1 MSKPKRK
8 IQNFRVCP
16 EDEKMQLGLS
26 VFNALKSDPGRSV
39 KDVAKMAGVP
49 EEAAADY
56 INSCVKEGL
65 LKIAGTGDGTVE
77 FNGAQKKTLGVG
89 FWVDQCTLT
98 VMDVSGKIVAAEKIQ
113 TASTIEFSGKN
124 KEVKEIIEKIKND
137 TTLAGEDFCC
147 AGVAVPEVMSEK
159 NEKTSEMLGEGISRV
174 FGCDVFT
181 CGEATAAAYAE
192 TDKRAEKNSVLYIFS
207 DIGTGVVIKNEMIYE
222 AVVDTALNNSYLRPW
237 SQFSIVET
245 AKKLVNKGV
254 GTDIVNMVGGN
265 IENITLPVV
274 FEAAAKQD
282 ELAEDLIKRTA
293 LALGVRVA
301 YLANMFRP
309 DVVVLGGGTEGEKAD
324 FPQFVQESADRF
336 LIKGIKEALEIVRGV
351 LGAEASSIGA
361 ASLCRREI
369 FMEV

>member
-26 VFNALKSDPGRSV
+26 VFNALKTDPGRPI
-39 KDVAKMAGVP
+39 KAVAQKAGVP
-49 EEAAADY
+49 EGAAADY

-65 LKIAGTGDGTVE
+65 LKIAGAGDGAVE
-77 FNGAQKKTLGVG
+77 FDGARKKSLGVG
-89 FWVDQCTLT
+89 FWRDQCILT
-98 VMDVSGKIVAAEKIQ
+98 VMDVSGKVEASEKIQ
-113 TASTIEFSGKN
+113 IAPMKEFRGKN
-124 KEVKEIIEKIKND
+124 KEVKEIIEKIKNE
-137 TTLAGEDFCC
+137 TALAGSDFIY
-147 AGVAVPEVMSEK
+147 AGVAVPEVMRES
-159 NEKTSEMLGEGISRV
+159 NEKAAEILGEGVSRI
-174 FGCDVFT
+174 FRCDVFT

-192 TDKRAEKNSVLYIFS
+192 TDKREGEEAVLYVFS

-222 AVVDTALNNSYLRPW
+222 AVDDTSSDDSYLRPW

-245 AKKLVNKGV
+245 AKKLVNNGV
-254 GTDIVNMVGGN
+254 GTDIVNMVGGD

-274 FEAAAKQD
+274 LAAADKKD
-282 ELAEDLIKRTA
+282 ELAEDLIKRTG

-309 DVVVLGGGTEGEKAD
+309 DVVVLGGGTEGEKGD

-336 LIKGIKEALEIVRGV
+336 LIKEAKEALEIVRGV
-351 LGAEASSIGA
+351 LGAEASSIGT